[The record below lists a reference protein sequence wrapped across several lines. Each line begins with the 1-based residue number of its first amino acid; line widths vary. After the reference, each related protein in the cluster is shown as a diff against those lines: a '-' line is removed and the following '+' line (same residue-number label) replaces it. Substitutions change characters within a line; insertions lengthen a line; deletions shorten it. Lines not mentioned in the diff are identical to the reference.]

1 MASLHNISG
10 IDKVLRNR
18 ATRDEPGLIRVNK
31 RGDERPESQ
40 GKTFGKEFKAGILER
55 DRTEVVRFISPRF
68 LGEKNDIG
76 FVDRP
81 EVRRERVKV
90 NKRGEEGVFD

>member
-1 MASLHNISG
+1 
-10 IDKVLRNR
+10 
-18 ATRDEPGLIRVNK
+18 
-31 RGDERPESQ
+31 
-40 GKTFGKEFKAGILER
+40 LER